1 MLPLEPPP
9 RRALPDNEF
18 DAAAHGYGALLEHD
32 ADGQCY
38 VSYGGMAADD
48 FLSRLRRNAENGW
61 GGLAIGRIDPQRP
74 NDPPGK
80 VPWFRGHFGREGRD
94 PEPSEYEGWPRQVI
108 ERLLGGERGV
118 LNLGAR
124 VPVGVVGLDVDQHGN
139 KHGLQT
145 IREHE
150 ARLGPLPPT
159 YLVTARPYQSG
170 SGIRLFAVPDDGW
183 EGVGVLAGGHVDLIQ
198 RHLRFLAA
206 PGSHHHTGR
215 AYRLYHQRSGA
226 KRCRRVLPPREK
238 LPLLPKAWADHLYR
252 KPRLRSATA
261 TSEEVTAFAEE
272 CRFDDE
278 PKALGRTVQ
287 AVRDATGEGETRPA
301 YHRALWIA
309 ARKARAGCYPWE
321 RARDEIERAARD
333 VYSLRGMAFDEYDFA
348 RSVEHAITGAL
359 DLTEDALK
367 SWGSDDRADG
377 WRPRGN
383 GGANWSGWK

>member
-1 MLPLEPPP
+1 
-9 RRALPDNEF
+9 
-18 DAAAHGYGALLEHD
+18 
-32 ADGQCY
+32 
-38 VSYGGMAADD
+38 
-48 FLSRLRRNAENGW
+48 
-61 GGLAIGRIDPQRP
+61 
-74 NDPPGK
+74 
-80 VPWFRGHFGREGRD
+80 
-94 PEPSEYEGWPRQVI
+94 
-108 ERLLGGERGV
+108 
-118 LNLGAR
+118 
-124 VPVGVVGLDVDQHGN
+124 
-139 KHGLQT
+139 
-145 IREHE
+145 
-150 ARLGPLPPT
+150 
-159 YLVTARPYQSG
+159 
-170 SGIRLFAVPDDGW
+170 
-183 EGVGVLAGGHVDLIQ
+183 
-198 RHLRFLAA
+198 
-206 PGSHHHTGR
+206 
-215 AYRLYHQRSGA
+215 
-226 KRCRRVLPPREK
+226 
-238 LPLLPKAWADHLYR
+238 LLPKAWADHLYR

-348 RSVEHAITGAL
+348 RSVEHAITEAL